1 MWYANLRKHTRLGT
15 LLVKRRLIT
24 TTQLHEAVRLQRNR
38 RDASLGDILVEQ
50 GWVTHDDIRRS
61 LRRQARVRHVAALLA
76 MLFTP
81 LQVVNAGGFPSTSAN
96 AEIVAFADAERY
108 ADAPQLKMHDPH
120 SRSNSVS
127 TSLTKATQRAAR
139 LLAYR
144 WWRSYRDDNNE
155 LSLRPASS
163 KQIMKQD
170 YSLRLSE
177 DKALLRAKF
186 RF

>member
-1 MWYANLRKHTRLGT
+1 MWYANLRKNTRLGT

-24 TTQLHEAVRLQRNR
+24 TTQLHQAVRVQRDGR
-38 RDASLGDILVEQ
+38 GASLGDILVEQ

-96 AEIVAFADAERY
+96 AEMVAFADAERY
-108 ADAPQLKMHDPH
+108 ADAPQLKLHDPQ
-120 SRSNSVS
+120 SRSSNVS

-144 WWRSYRDDNNE
+144 RWRSFRDDNNE

-163 KQIMKQD
+163 KQTLRQD